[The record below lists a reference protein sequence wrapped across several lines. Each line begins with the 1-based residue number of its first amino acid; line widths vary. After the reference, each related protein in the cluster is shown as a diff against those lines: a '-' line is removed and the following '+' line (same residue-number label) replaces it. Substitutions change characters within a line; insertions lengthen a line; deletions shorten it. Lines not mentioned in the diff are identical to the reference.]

1 MTRARCVPT
10 AAGDDRTQERT
21 QDLAGAL
28 HEVSNALTVVLG
40 WLDVARSKLPNGPE
54 RDALEVARTHARI
67 GYGIARQAIGAEVA
81 DSTSGQASARA
92 TATTAITG
100 VTPEGTRRGV
110 ELVID
115 SFTSGHEQIASV
127 GPALQILTNLLLN
140 AIAFTPR
147 GRKVTLTVR
156 DDGSSAIFTV
166 QDEGPGIPP
175 ERVDTL
181 FEGPV
186 STRRGGAGVGLRH
199 SHALAESHGGSL
211 SLIDPNTIA
220 LRALSAS
227 AAAGSVNSSNSVGF
241 TNSTSSSSA
250 PASNAIPTSGIVAA
264 PIAPAPIVPAC
275 GACFELRW
283 PLAEARSSTR
293 PQQPLVASVRGA
305 RVLVLEDDAAVRSLI
320 ELALEARGAET
331 VLVSNARDFERA
343 LLIGGFDTA
352 LIDLSPIAGGPHA
365 AGGASPIL
373 ARLRSANP
381 GIAVILISGVASGVP
396 EEIESQVSAW
406 VRKPFEMGEVLEVMS
421 RLLEARRARCQLD
434 SAAG

>member
-1 MTRARCVPT
+1 M
-10 AAGDDRTQERT
+10 AADDDRT

-40 WLDVARSKLPNGPE
+40 WLDVARSKLPQGPG
-54 RDALEVARTHARI
+54 RDALEVARTHARL
-67 GYGIARQAIGAEVA
+67 GYGIARQAIGAEVP
-81 DSTSGQASARA
+81 DSGTGQAGARA

-100 VTPEGTRRGV
+100 VTPEATRRGV

-115 SFTSGHEQIASV
+115 SVSSGHEQIASV

-147 GRKVTLTVR
+147 GRKVTLSVR
-156 DDGSSAIFTV
+156 DDGSSAVFTV
-166 QDEGPGIPP
+166 RDEGPGIPV
-175 ERVDTL
+175 ERVASL

-199 SHALAESHGGSL
+199 SHSLAESHGGSL
-211 SLIDPNTIA
+211 VMADAAQLGTGV
-220 LRALSAS
+220 SAS
-227 AAAGSVNSSNSVGF
+227 ASANANANAGAGNGNG
-241 TNSTSSSSA
+241 TT
-250 PASNAIPTSGIVAA
+250 
-264 PIAPAPIVPAC
+264 

-293 PQQPLVASVRGA
+293 PQQPLIASVRGA

-331 VLVSNARDFERA
+331 VLVASAREFERA

-352 LIDLSPIAGGPHA
+352 LVDLSPIAVC
-365 AGGASPIL
+365 ASPIL
-373 ARLRSANP
+373 ARLRAANP
-381 GIAVILISGVASGVP
+381 GISVILISGVASGVP
-396 EEIESQVSAW
+396 EEIESQVAAW
-406 VRKPFEMGEVLEVMS
+406 VRKPFEMGEVLDVMS
-421 RLLEARRARCQLD
+421 RLLDARRPSAQFGN
-434 SAAG
+434 AAG